1 MNAYEGLLLTSLIFL
16 GTIYYEIKIILYNI
30 CVIPGVLSRGH
41 GGSEV
46 ILNMMVVMLLSSF
59 HTNNSSIFSIQLY
72 RDDSNSSGFV
82 GYKHCVHS
90 SKLEMRVTCGKM
102 WGFILFHTYYTN
114 VHIKEFWE
122 RILTY
127 TRAHNLSIVLF
138 ACPALPANSIADM
151 QAMIDNAHRRDLQA
165 LSSCRRCQL
174 AIFHTNID
182 GEFKEVFSTSAKIF
196 NESDWQL

>member
-1 MNAYEGLLLTSLIFL
+1 MKVYFWLPYFLILFIIKPRIYFRIFVLFQEYCHEATVEVKWYWIWWWLL
-16 GTIYYEIKIILYNI
+16 
-30 CVIPGVLSRGH
+30 
-41 GGSEV
+41 
-46 ILNMMVVMLLSSF
+46 VMLLSSF

-174 AIFHTNID
+174 SFTQI
-182 GEFKEVFSTSAKIF
+182 
-196 NESDWQL
+196 

>member
-1 MNAYEGLLLTSLIFL
+1 MKSRLYFRIFVLFQEYCHEATVEVKWYWIWWWLCFSPVFIQTIAAYFQFNFTEMIPTLPDLLDINIAYTHQSWRWGLHA
-16 GTIYYEIKIILYNI
+16 ER
-30 CVIPGVLSRGH
+30 C
-41 GGSEV
+41 E
-46 ILNMMVVMLLSSF
+46 
-59 HTNNSSIFSIQLY
+59 
-72 RDDSNSSGFV
+72 
-82 GYKHCVHS
+82 
-90 SKLEMRVTCGKM
+90 
-102 WGFILFHTYYTN
+102 GFILFHTYYTN